1 MGLLDAAWSALGE
14 HPAALPLV
22 RDHGDAVPLDAA
34 LPVGRFVHDAIATAS
49 LSAALLAARRTGS
62 AVPTVEL
69 DPVRVATAV
78 TSERHYRFAGEPM
91 TAWAEL
97 SGFWPTAD
105 GWVRTH
111 ANYPHHQERLLAAL
125 GLPAETTADE
135 LLVHLHGRSAE
146 VVEALVSDRKGIA
159 VRVAT
164 EAEWRASEEAQVIAK
179 QPLIRFE
186 RIGDAPAEALAETTV
201 DAPAGGIR
209 VLDLTRVIAGPV
221 ATRTL
226 ALWGADVLRIDPPQ
240 FPEIPAQHLDTG
252 AGKRSA
258 VVDLD
263 AQHEL
268 FETLLEGADVVVLGY
283 RSGALDHFGL
293 SPEAL
298 AARHPGIVIARLT
311 AWGDVGPFADRR
323 GFDSIVQAASGISW
337 LESSDP
343 QKPGALPAQALD
355 HSAGYL
361 LAAGVTSA
369 LRKRLDEG
377 GSWLVET
384 SLARVAAEL
393 LDAPREPRA
402 EHPAWLPTVIT
413 RGDLTTAAPAPHYDG
428 GPEDWSTPAV
438 PWGTSRAGWLPRAD
452 RERAPIA
459 AGRARR

>member
-1 MGLLDAAWSALGE
+1 MSLLDAAWSSLGE
-14 HPAALPLV
+14 HPAAIPLV
-22 RDHGDAVPLDAA
+22 RDRGDAVPLTSA

-78 TSERHYRFAGEPM
+78 TSERHFRLTGEPM
-91 TAWAEL
+91 NAWAEL

-111 ANYPHHQERLLAAL
+111 ANYPHHRERLLSAL
-125 GLPAETTADE
+125 GLRDDTTADE

-146 VVEALVSDRKGIA
+146 VIEALVAERGGIA

-164 EAEWRASEEAQVIAK
+164 ENEWRASEAASEIAK
-179 QPLIRFE
+179 RPLLHFE
-186 RIGDAPAEALAETTV
+186 RIGDGAVDTLPETTV
-201 DAPAGGIR
+201 DAPARGIR

-240 FPEIPAQHLDTG
+240 YPEIAAQHLDTG

-258 VVDLD
+258 LLDLD
-263 AQHEL
+263 AQREL
-268 FETLLEGADVVVLGY
+268 FETLLEGADVVVMGY
-283 RSGALDHFGL
+283 RAGALDKFAL
-293 SPEAL
+293 TPSAL
-298 AARHPGIVIARLT
+298 AARHPGIVVARLT
-311 AWGDVGPFADRR
+311 AWGTTGPFSERR

-337 LESSDP
+337 LESLDR
-343 QKPGALPAQALD
+343 QKPGAMPAQALD

-369 LRKRLDEG
+369 LRKRMDEG

-393 LDAPREPRA
+393 LDAPREARA

-413 RGDLTTAAPAPHYDG
+413 HGDLTTAAAAAHYDG
-428 GPEDWSTPAV
+428 GPDDWESPAV
-438 PWGTSRAGWLPRAD
+438 PWGTSRAGWLPSAVV
-452 RERAPIA
+452 
-459 AGRARR
+459 GH

>member
-1 MGLLDAAWSALGE
+1 MSLLDAAWSSLGE
-14 HPAALPLV
+14 HPAAIPLV
-22 RDHGDAVPLDAA
+22 RDRGDAVPLTAA
-34 LPVGRFVHDAIATAS
+34 LPVGRFVHDAIAAAS
-49 LSAALLAARRTGS
+49 LSAALLVARRTGS

-78 TSERHYRFAGEPM
+78 TSERHFRLAGEPM
-91 TAWAEL
+91 SAWAEL

-111 ANYPHHQERLLAAL
+111 ANYPHHRERLLSAL
-125 GLPAETTADE
+125 GLPDVTTADE
-135 LLVHLHGRSAE
+135 LLIHLHGRSAE
-146 VVEALVSDRKGIA
+146 VIEALVADRGGVA

-164 EAEWRASEEAQVIAK
+164 EAEWRASEQASELAK
-179 QPLIRFE
+179 HPLLHLE
-186 RIGDAPAEALAETTV
+186 RIGDAPLDSLPETTI
-201 DAPAGGIR
+201 DAPARGIR

-226 ALWGADVLRIDPPQ
+226 TLWGADVLRIDPPQ
-240 FPEIPAQHLDTG
+240 FPEIAAQHLDTG

-258 VVDLD
+258 ILDLD

-268 FETLLEGADVVVLGY
+268 FETLLEGADVIVTGY
-283 RSGALDHFGL
+283 RSGALDRFGL
-293 SPEAL
+293 APAAL
-298 AARHPGIVIARLT
+298 AARRPGIVVARLT
-311 AWGDVGPFADRR
+311 GWGDTGPFAQRR

-337 LESSDP
+337 LESVDR
-343 QKPGALPAQALD
+343 QKPGAMPAQALD

-369 LRKRLDEG
+369 LRKHMDEG

-393 LDAPREPRA
+393 LDAPREARA

-413 RGDLTTAAPAPHYDG
+413 HGELTTAAAAAHYDG
-428 GPEDWSTPAV
+428 GPEDWDAPAV
-438 PWGTSRAGWLPRAD
+438 AWGTSRAGWLPRA
-452 RERAPIA
+452 AV
-459 AGRARR
+459 GR